1 MTVGIIA
8 NTELKNLLSEKLPDW
23 QTDSGVI
30 ERSFSTTGWKSSL
43 MVVNAIGYLAEASWH
58 HPDIEVS
65 YDTVKVILT
74 THSEGGVTEKDIEL
88 AKKIDELLGWLP
100 QDGALKH
107 PPQRFSM
114 ISADHQPEK

>member
-1 MTVGIIA
+1 
-8 NTELKNLLSEKLPDW
+8 
-23 QTDSGVI
+23 
-30 ERSFSTTGWKSSL
+30 

-88 AKKIDELLGWLP
+88 AKKIDELLGWPP
-100 QDGALKH
+100 QDGALKQ

-114 ISADHQPEK
+114 IRADHQPEK

>member
-8 NTELKNLLSEKLPDW
+8 NTELKNLLSENLPDW
-23 QTDSGVI
+23 QTGSGVI

-88 AKKIDELLGWLP
+88 AKKIDELLGWPP
-100 QDGALKH
+100 QDGALKQ

-114 ISADHQPEK
+114 IRADHQPEK